1 MRILPALLA
10 AVLTLPGAMVAQGAG
25 LPLMNSGVSS
35 GVMVAADVGF
45 PDDELGGG
53 TAYGASANLGVGI
66 LGFGAQV
73 VRHAWGGEGVDG
85 TTSIGGTAA
94 VRLFGGPLVPFRVHV
109 QAGYARWDL
118 QIDDVVGISQSR
130 GTASLGFAA
139 TIPVPAFAI
148 KPWIAPRIQ
157 RTDTEGNG
165 FTEYGI
171 SGGIELGFLNGMSI
185 RGAYDRT
192 WIDRNGFTATPG
204 ILSVGLGW
212 GL

>member
-1 MRILPALLA
+1 MRTLPALVA
-10 AVLTLPGAMVAQGAG
+10 AMLVLPGMVVAQGAG
-25 LPLMNSGVSS
+25 LPLINSGVPS
-35 GVMVAADVGF
+35 GVTVAADVGF
-45 PDDELGGG
+45 PDDQLGGG
-53 TAYGASANLGVGI
+53 TAYGASANVGFGI
-66 LGFGAQV
+66 LGLGAQV

-85 TTSIGGTAA
+85 TTSVGGTAA

-118 QIDDVVGISQSR
+118 QIDDVVGVSQSR

-148 KPWIAPRIQ
+148 KPWIAPRVQ
-157 RTDTEGNG
+157 RTESSGNS
-165 FTEYGI
+165 FSEYGV
-171 SGGIELGFLNGMSI
+171 SGGIELGFLNGMTI

-192 WIDRNGFTATPG
+192 WLDRSGFTAQPG
-204 ILSVGLGW
+204 IWSVGLGW